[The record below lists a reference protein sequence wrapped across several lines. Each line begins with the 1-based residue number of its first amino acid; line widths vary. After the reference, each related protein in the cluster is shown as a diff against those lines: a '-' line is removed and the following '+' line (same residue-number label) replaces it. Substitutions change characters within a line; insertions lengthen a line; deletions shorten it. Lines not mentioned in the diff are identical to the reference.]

1 VIVCDTGPLVAAALS
16 NDSDHKACVGLFTA
30 LHAAR
35 RELLVPATVVAEVGY
50 LLARE
55 AGARVESLFL
65 RSMAAEDFTPVD
77 LTSTDYARMA
87 DLVNTYESLPLG
99 TTDASV
105 VAIAERLELTDVATL
120 DRRHFTVVRP
130 RHVDALTL
138 LP

>member
-1 VIVCDTGPLVAAALS
+1 VIVCDTGPLVAAALA
-16 NDSDHKACVGLFTA
+16 NDSDHKSCVELFAA

-35 RELLVPATVVAEVGY
+35 RELMVPATVIAEVGY

-65 RSMAAEDFTPVD
+65 QSLADGDFTPVD
-77 LTSTDYARMA
+77 LASADFARMA

-105 VAIAERLELTDVATL
+105 VAVAERLGLPDVATL